1 MSEVMA
7 EKVVGGMP
15 KTVLVLGGSYAGT
28 YQSSLQVC
36 TC

>member
-7 EKVVGGMP
+7 EKTVDATA

-28 YQSSLQVC
+28 YQLSNHLK
-36 TC
+36 